1 MFRLASILYSIV
13 GTSLAGTFIIACLV
27 LGYDTMIP
35 ILIAAVAGTVLAI
48 PVTYFIARAILTN
61 VR

>member
-1 MFRLASILYSIV
+1 MLYSIV
-13 GTSLAGTFIIACLV
+13 GTSMAGAFVIASLAS
-27 LGYDTMIP
+27 GYDTLIP
-35 ILIAAVAGTVLAI
+35 ILIAAAVGAVLAV